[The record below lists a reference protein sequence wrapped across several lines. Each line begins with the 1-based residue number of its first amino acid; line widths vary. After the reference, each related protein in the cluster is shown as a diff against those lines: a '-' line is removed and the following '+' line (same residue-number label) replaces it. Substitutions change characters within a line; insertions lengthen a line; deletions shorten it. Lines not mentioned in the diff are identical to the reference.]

1 MTVLYEN
8 IDPNGDTLI
17 IISYLAVLTQSADE
31 PVAAEEPAAAVEPLA
46 VEEPAAAYEPDH
58 IDGHST
64 LSSIDGTTHCHE
76 GLGERLS
83 ERLKVSKK
91 HLTVASRRARV
102 MFQRDYRESRETE
115 VDGLYHWRIEPLF
128 DSEALRIVMKVVH
141 AQAQDLPD
149 EVTLQMIVSIAEVV
163 DDLQC
168 HDALSFFVKVW
179 INRLSESVPSQMCD
193 ELVQWIFV
201 ASVFGLDEKFKQATR
216 VAIMRSTGPIDI
228 LGLPMRPGIFDKIE
242 QKRQDLLE
250 DLIAQLNDVLNNLC
264 SDRSCRVL
272 ACRLMMLGALT
283 HEMKNTNLHS
293 PRPARPFRN
302 QSLSSAL
309 EAVRQFDSPSLYL
322 PSEGIYHYSFDEFDS
337 SFQGSKE
344 DVWVL
349 QKDTLSSSRRKK
361 KDRGLFDAEDDE
373 QLSKTPKRLTFHCCR
388 LQAHLE
394 PVIDLLEAKVFT
406 LDIGGF

>member
-1 MTVLYEN
+1 MVTRSDMAALYEN
-8 IDPNGDTLI
+8 IDSNGDTLI
-17 IISYLAVLTQSADE
+17 IISYLTVLTQSADE
-31 PVAAEEPAAAVEPLA
+31 PVAAEEPAAADEPVA
-46 VEEPAAAYEPDH
+46 VEEPAAAYEPGH

-64 LSSIDGTTHCHE
+64 FFSIDGTTHCH
-76 GLGERLS
+76 G
-83 ERLKVSKK
+83 
-91 HLTVASRRARV
+91 A
-102 MFQRDYRESRETE
+102 MFQRDYRETRKTE
-115 VDGLYHWRIEPLF
+115 VDGLYHWKIGPLF
-128 DSEALRIVMKVVH
+128 DPEALRIVMKVIH

-149 EVTLQMIVSIAEVV
+149 EVTLQMIVSVAEVV

-168 HDALSFFVKVW
+168 HDALLFFVKVW

-201 ASVFGLDEKFKQATR
+201 ASVFGLNEKFKQATR
-216 VAIMRSTGPIDI
+216 VAIMRSTGSINI
-228 LGLPMRPGIFDKIE
+228 LGLPMRPDIVDKIE
-242 QKRQDLLE
+242 QKRQGLLE
-250 DLIAQLNDVLNNLC
+250 DLIAQLNAVLDNLC

-283 HEMKNTNLHS
+283 QQMKNTNLHS
-293 PRPARPFRN
+293 PRPARPFCN

-309 EAVRQFDSPSLYL
+309 EAVRHFDSPSLYL
-322 PSEGIYHYSFDEFDS
+322 PPEDISHYSFDQFDS

-349 QKDTLSSSRRKK
+349 QKDPISSSRRKK
-361 KDRGLFDAEDDE
+361 KVRGLFEAEDDE
-373 QLSKTPKRLTFHCCR
+373 KLNKTPKRLTFHCCR

-406 LDIGGF
+406 LDIGGP